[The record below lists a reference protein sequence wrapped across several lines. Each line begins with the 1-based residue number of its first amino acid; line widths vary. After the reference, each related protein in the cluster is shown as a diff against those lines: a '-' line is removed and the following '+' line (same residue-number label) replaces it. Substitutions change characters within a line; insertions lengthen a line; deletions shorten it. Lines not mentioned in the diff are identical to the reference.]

1 MGVFILKEI
10 YLDNSAT
17 TKVDNEVAE
26 LAYKI
31 MTENYGNP
39 SSLHE
44 KGLAAQIALE
54 KARKQISDGLHCDS
68 ECIYFT
74 SGGTEANNT
83 AILGSADA
91 KKRRGNK
98 VITTAFEHSSVLA
111 SFNELEKRGFET
123 VYIKPDEKGKISA
136 EDIIDAVDDNTV
148 LVSFMLINNEVGTV
162 LPAKEIIKGIRRKNS
177 NVLIHCDAVQAFG
190 KIEINVKKLDMDLLS
205 ISSHKIH
212 GPKGVGA
219 LYIKKGIKIT
229 PLIFG
234 GEQQQH
240 VRPGTENVPAICA
253 FGLAAEKACA
263 EIKNGYEHL
272 REVCDYFDKEV
283 SKRKEIIQNNC
294 EDASVYIRNISVMGY
309 RSEIL
314 LHALEA
320 KDIYVSGGSACAKGG
335 KSHVLSSMGLSHERI
350 DSALRVSFCK
360 QSTKE
365 EVAEFFEAL
374 DKIRE
379 KIIRVK

>member
-1 MGVFILKEI
+1 MKEI

-17 TKVDNEVAE
+17 TKVDEEAAE
-26 LAYKI
+26 LAYKV

-44 KGLAAQIALE
+44 KGLNAQLALE
-54 KARKQISDGLHCDS
+54 KARKQIADELHCDS
-68 ECIYFT
+68 EYVYFT

-83 AILGSADA
+83 AVLGGADA

-98 VITTAFEHSSVLA
+98 VITTAFEHSSVMA
-111 SFNELEKRGFET
+111 SFKELEKRGFET
-123 VYIKPDEKGKISA
+123 VYIKPDEKGNISA
-136 EDIIDAVDDNTV
+136 DDIISAVDENTI
-148 LVSFMLINNEVGTV
+148 LVSFMLINNEVGTI
-162 LPAKEIIKGIRRKNS
+162 LPAKEIIKGVKRKNP
-177 NVLIHCDAVQAFG
+177 NVLIHCDGVQAFG
-190 KIEINVKKLDMDLLS
+190 KIEINVKKLDMDMLS

-219 LYIKKGIKIT
+219 LYIKKGVKIT

-240 VRPGTENVPAICA
+240 IRPGTENVPSICA

-263 EIKNGYEHL
+263 KIQEGYEHL
-272 REVCDYFDKEV
+272 SEVCKYFDEEAA
-283 SKRKEIIQNNC
+283 KRDGIIQNTC
-294 EDASVYIRNISVMGY
+294 ENSTAYIRNISVMGY

-320 KDIYVSGGSACAKGG
+320 KGIYVSGGSACAKGE
-335 KSHVLSSMGLSHERI
+335 KSHVLAAMGLSHERI

-360 QSTKE
+360 SSTKE
-365 EVAEFFEAL
+365 EVEEFFKAL